1 MKKIRIGI
9 GIDCGCKHLQCSIS
23 RCDQD
28 NIKELSNKKFANT
41 LAGFKEIERWMRNT
55 VGILGF
61 EIVMLVEVTGVYHEQ
76 LLSYFHN
83 KNYHISVM
91 MGGRVKNYFK
101 FKGYE
106 SKTDKEDARGLS
118 MMICEHRIA
127 RWKPLNKEILEIRTL
142 MRLRKAMLEDKSK
155 LSNRLHAL
163 TKSTAP
169 AAYAK
174 KSLRSSIDYNAKKI
188 KKIEIQVK
196 SLVNNNE
203 EMSRKIKKIVSTP
216 SLGFNTVVT
225 VIAETNGFEFF
236 NSTKQLESY
245 AGFNVVENKSGIY
258 EGKSK
263 ISKMGNR
270 YLRTALFMSSLTI
283 VKHRYTPF
291 YELYYRIN
299 QRNGWTIKGKGLVA
313 VQRKL
318 LVLIFTL
325 WKNDTEFDADYK
337 KKKSMSALE
346 PTYAG

>member
-23 RCDQD
+23 KSDQG
-28 NIKELSNKKFANT
+28 NTKELSNKKFTNS
-41 LAGFKEIERWMRNT
+41 LAGFKEIEKWIINS
-55 VGILGF
+55 VDVVEF

-91 MGGRVKNYFK
+91 MGSRVKSYFK

-106 SKTDKEDARGLS
+106 SKTDKEDAKGLS
-118 MMICEHRIA
+118 MMICEHRIS
-127 RWKPLNKEILEIRTL
+127 RWKPMNKEILEIRTL
-142 MRLRKAMLEDKSK
+142 MRLRKSMLEDKSR

-169 AAYAK
+169 AAYAR
-174 KSLRSSIDYNAKKI
+174 KSLNSSINHKAKQI

-196 SLVNNNE
+196 KLVSKNE
-203 EMSRKIKKIVSTP
+203 EMSRKVKQLVSTP

-236 NSTKQLESY
+236 TSTKQLESY
-245 AGFNVVENKSGIY
+245 AGFNVVRNQSGIY

-263 ISKMGNR
+263 ISKMGNG

-283 VKHRYTPF
+283 VKHKYAPF
-291 YELYYRIN
+291 YGLYSRIN
-299 QRNGWTIKGKGLVA
+299 DRNEWTIKGKGLVA

-318 LVLIFTL
+318 LVLIYTL
-325 WKNDTEFDADYK
+325 WKNDTVFDEGYE